1 MKELR
6 RAALVLCA
14 VLMLCTV
21 AAAEW
26 DNPDSFD
33 WNTTSSS
40 PLIQEPEQS
49 EPSPETQPEQSEPS
63 PGGAAPAVPDAV
75 ESRTPDESS
84 IQRDD
89 SIWGRSYGSYGTHD
103 AMPNIEPPS
112 EKQQELEEARR
123 AWEENQMQREEAFR
137 EAEQVTTEPPGEDE
151 DAKKQPSA
159 GNGTG
164 DDAPTELTLPVQAP
178 KPVSPVRYILIGALL
193 AAALC
198 IALYL
203 FTHPVREEDDPEEN
217 E

>member
-1 MKELR
+1 MEGLR

-26 DNPDSFD
+26 DSTGSFD
-33 WNTTSSS
+33 GDTTSSS
-40 PLIQEPEQS
+40 PVIQEPEQS

-63 PGGAAPAVPDAV
+63 PN
-75 ESRTPDESS
+75 ENS
-84 IQRDD
+84 IQMDD
-89 SIWGRSYGSYGTHD
+89 SLWGSYDPRDGR
-103 AMPNIEPPS
+103 PNIEPPS

-123 AWEENQMQREEAFR
+123 AWEEDQMQREEAFR

-203 FTHPVREEDDPEEN
+203 FTHPVREEDDPEDN

>member
-1 MKELR
+1 MEGLR

-26 DNPDSFD
+26 DRTGSFD
-33 WNTTSSS
+33 GNTTS
-40 PLIQEPEQS
+40 
-49 EPSPETQPEQSEPS
+49 PSPEIQPEQSEPS
-63 PGGAAPAVPDAV
+63 PGGTAPAVPDAV
-75 ESRTPDESS
+75 ESRIPDESS
-84 IQRDD
+84 SQMDD
-89 SIWGRSYGSYGTHD
+89 TLWGSYGTHNVR
-103 AMPNIEPPS
+103 PNIEPPS
-112 EKQQELEEARR
+112 EKQQELEEAQR
-123 AWEENQMQREEAFR
+123 AWEEDQMQREEAFR
-137 EAEQVTTEPPGEDE
+137 EAEQVSTEPPGEDE

-203 FTHPVREEDDPEEN
+203 FTHPVREEDDPEDN

>member
-1 MKELR
+1 MEGLR
-6 RAALVLCA
+6 KAALVLCA

-26 DNPDSFD
+26 DSTGSFD
-33 WNTTSSS
+33 GDMTSSS
-40 PLIQEPEQS
+40 PVIQE
-49 EPSPETQPEQSEPS
+49 PEQSEPS
-63 PGGAAPAVPDAV
+63 PGGAAPAVTDADNHI
-75 ESRTPDESS
+75 PDESS
-84 IQRDD
+84 SQMDD
-89 SIWGRSYGSYGTHD
+89 SLWGSYGTHND
-103 AMPNIEPPS
+103 RPNIEPPS

-123 AWEENQMQREEAFR
+123 AWKEDQMQREEAFR
-137 EAEQVTTEPPGEDE
+137 EAEQVTTEPPGEDK

-203 FTHPVREEDDPEEN
+203 FTHPVREEDDPEDN

>member
-1 MKELR
+1 MEGLR

-26 DNPDSFD
+26 DSTGSFD
-33 WNTTSSS
+33 GDTTSSS
-40 PLIQEPEQS
+40 PVIQ
-49 EPSPETQPEQSEPS
+49 QPEQSEPS

-75 ESRTPDESS
+75 ENRIPDESS
-84 IQRDD
+84 SQMDD
-89 SIWGRSYGSYGTHD
+89 SLWGSYGTHNVR
-103 AMPNIEPPS
+103 PNIEPPS
-112 EKQQELEEARR
+112 EKQQELEEAQR
-123 AWEENQMQREEAFR
+123 AWEEDQMQREEAFR
-137 EAEQVTTEPPGEDE
+137 EAEQVTTEPPGEDK
-151 DAKKQPSA
+151 DTKKQPSA
-159 GNGTG
+159 GNGAG

-203 FTHPVREEDDPEEN
+203 FTHPVREEDDPEDN

>member
-1 MKELR
+1 MEGLR

-26 DNPDSFD
+26 DSTGSFD
-33 WNTTSSS
+33 GDTTSSS

-49 EPSPETQPEQSEPS
+49 EPSP
-63 PGGAAPAVPDAV
+63 GGATPAVPDAV
-75 ESRTPDESS
+75 ESRIPDESS
-84 IQRDD
+84 SQMDD
-89 SIWGRSYGSYGTHD
+89 SLWGSYGTHNNR
-103 AMPNIEPPS
+103 PNIEPPS
-112 EKQQELEEARR
+112 EKQQELEEAQR
-123 AWEENQMQREEAFR
+123 AWEENQLQREDAFR

-159 GNGTG
+159 GNGAG

-203 FTHPVREEDDPEEN
+203 FTHPVREEDDPEDN

>member
-1 MKELR
+1 MEGLR
-6 RAALVLCA
+6 KAALVLCA

-21 AAAEW
+21 AAAETEW
-26 DNPDSFD
+26 DSPDSFD

-40 PLIQEPEQS
+40 PVMQQEQS
-49 EPSPETQPEQSEPS
+49 EPSPN
-63 PGGAAPAVPDAV
+63 
-75 ESRTPDESS
+75 ESS
-84 IQRDD
+84 RQMDD
-89 SIWGRSYGSYGTHD
+89 SLWGSYDPRDGS
-103 AMPNIEPPS
+103 PNVEPPS

-123 AWEENQMQREEAFR
+123 AWEEDQMQREEAFR

-159 GNGTG
+159 GNGAG
-164 DDAPTELTLPVQAP
+164 DDVPTELTLPVQAP

>member
-1 MKELR
+1 MEGLR

-26 DNPDSFD
+26 DSTGSFD
-33 WNTTSSS
+33 GDMTSSS
-40 PLIQEPEQS
+40 PVIQTEQS
-49 EPSPETQPEQSEPS
+49 EPSPNEN
-63 PGGAAPAVPDAV
+63 
-75 ESRTPDESS
+75 S
-84 IQRDD
+84 IQSDD
-89 SIWGRSYGSYGTHD
+89 SLWGSYGTHND
-103 AMPNIEPPS
+103 RPNVEAPS
-112 EKQQELEEARR
+112 EKQQELEEAQR

-203 FTHPVREEDDPEEN
+203 FTHPVREEDDPEDN

>member
-1 MKELR
+1 MEGLR

-21 AAAEW
+21 AAAETEW
-26 DNPDSFD
+26 DSPDSFD
-33 WNTTSSS
+33 WDPTSSS
-40 PLIQEPEQS
+40 PVIQEPEQS

-63 PGGAAPAVPDAV
+63 PN
-75 ESRTPDESS
+75 ESS
-84 IQRDD
+84 IQSDD
-89 SIWGRSYGSYGTHD
+89 SIWGRSYGSYGTHNNR
-103 AMPNIEPPS
+103 PNIEPPS
-112 EKQQELEEARR
+112 EKQQELEEAQR
-123 AWEENQMQREEAFR
+123 AWEEDQMQREEAFR

-159 GNGTG
+159 GNGAG

>member
-1 MKELR
+1 MEGLR
-6 RAALVLCA
+6 KAALVLCA

-21 AAAEW
+21 AAAETEW
-26 DNPDSFD
+26 DSPDSFD
-33 WNTTSSS
+33 WNTPSSS
-40 PLIQEPEQS
+40 PLI
-49 EPSPETQPEQSEPS
+49 QPEQSEPS
-63 PGGAAPAVPDAV
+63 PVMQPEQSEP
-75 ESRTPDESS
+75 SPNESS

-89 SIWGRSYGSYGTHD
+89 SIWGSYGTHND
-103 AMPNIEPPS
+103 RPNIEPPS
-112 EKQQELEEARR
+112 EKQQELEEAQR

-203 FTHPVREEDDPEEN
+203 FTHPVREEDDPEDN

>member
-1 MKELR
+1 MEGLR
-6 RAALVLCA
+6 KAALVLCA

-26 DNPDSFD
+26 DSTGSFD
-33 WNTTSSS
+33 GKMTSSS
-40 PLIQEPEQS
+40 PETQPEQS
-49 EPSPETQPEQSEPS
+49 EPSPVMQPEQSEPS
-63 PGGAAPAVPDAV
+63 PGGAAPAVPDADNHI
-75 ESRTPDESS
+75 PDKSNS
-84 IQRDD
+84 QMDD
-89 SIWGRSYGSYGTHD
+89 SLLGSYGTHD
-103 AMPNIEPPS
+103 DRPNIEPPS
-112 EKQQELEEARR
+112 EKQQELEEAQR

-137 EAEQVTTEPPGEDE
+137 EAEQVTTEPPGEDK
-151 DAKKQPSA
+151 DAKKQSSA

-178 KPVSPVRYILIGALL
+178 KPVSPVRYVLIGALL

>member
-21 AAAEW
+21 AVAESEW
-26 DNPDSFD
+26 DTGSFD
-33 WNTTSSS
+33 GDMTSSS
-40 PLIQEPEQS
+40 PLTQPEQS
-49 EPSPETQPEQSEPS
+49 EPSPVMQPEQSELS

-75 ESRTPDESS
+75 DNHIPDESS
-84 IQRDD
+84 SQMDD
-89 SIWGRSYGSYGTHD
+89 SLWGSYGTHD
-103 AMPNIEPPS
+103 YRPNVEAPS

-203 FTHPVREEDDPEEN
+203 FTHPVREEDDPEDN

>member
-1 MKELR
+1 MEGLR
-6 RAALVLCA
+6 KAALVLCA

-21 AAAEW
+21 AAAESEW
-26 DNPDSFD
+26 DSPDSFD

-40 PLIQEPEQS
+40 PVIQ
-49 EPSPETQPEQSEPS
+49 QPEQSEPS
-63 PGGAAPAVPDAV
+63 PVMQQEQSEPSPN
-75 ESRTPDESS
+75 ESS
-84 IQRDD
+84 SQMDD
-89 SIWGRSYGSYGTHD
+89 SLWGRSYGSYGTHNNR
-103 AMPNIEPPS
+103 PNVEPPS
-112 EKQQELEEARR
+112 EKQQELEEAQR
-123 AWEENQMQREEAFR
+123 AWEDAQMQREEAFR

-203 FTHPVREEDDPEEN
+203 FTHPVREEDDPEDN

>member
-1 MKELR
+1 MEGLR

-26 DNPDSFD
+26 DSTGSFD
-33 WNTTSSS
+33 GDPTSSS
-40 PLIQEPEQS
+40 PVIQEPEQS
-49 EPSPETQPEQSEPS
+49 EPSPVTQQPEQSEPS
-63 PGGAAPAVPDAV
+63 PVIQPEQSEP
-75 ESRTPDESS
+75 SPNESS
-84 IQRDD
+84 SQMDD
-89 SIWGRSYGSYGTHD
+89 SLWGSYGTHNVR
-103 AMPNIEPPS
+103 PNIEPPS
-112 EKQQELEEARR
+112 EKQQELEEAQR
-123 AWEENQMQREEAFR
+123 AWEEDQMQREEAFR

-164 DDAPTELTLPVQAP
+164 DDAPTELVLPVRQP
-178 KPVSPVRYILIGALL
+178 KPASPVRYILIGALL

-203 FTHPVREEDDPEEN
+203 FTHPVREEDDPEDN

>member
-1 MKELR
+1 MEGLR
-6 RAALVLCA
+6 KVALVLCA
-14 VLMLCTV
+14 VLMLCAV

-26 DNPDSFD
+26 DSTGSFD
-33 WNTTSSS
+33 GDTTSSS
-40 PLIQEPEQS
+40 PVI
-49 EPSPETQPEQSEPS
+49 QPEQSEPS
-63 PGGAAPAVPDAV
+63 PGGAAPAVLDADNHIPDK
-75 ESRTPDESS
+75 SS
-84 IQRDD
+84 SQMDD
-89 SIWGRSYGSYGTHD
+89 SLWGSYGTHD
-103 AMPNIEPPS
+103 DRPNVEPPS
-112 EKQQELEEARR
+112 EKQQELEEAQR

-137 EAEQVTTEPPGEDE
+137 EAEQVSTEPPGEDE

-203 FTHPVREEDDPEEN
+203 FTHPVREEDDPEDN

>member
-1 MKELR
+1 MEGLR

-26 DNPDSFD
+26 DSTGSFD
-33 WNTTSSS
+33 GDPTSSS
-40 PLIQEPEQS
+40 PVIQ
-49 EPSPETQPEQSEPS
+49 QPEQSEPS
-63 PGGAAPAVPDAV
+63 PGGAAPAVPDADNHI
-75 ESRTPDESS
+75 PDKSS
-84 IQRDD
+84 SQMDD
-89 SIWGRSYGSYGTHD
+89 SLWGSYDPHD
-103 AMPNIEPPS
+103 GRPNVEPPS

-123 AWEENQMQREEAFR
+123 AWEENQMQREDAFR

-164 DDAPTELTLPVQAP
+164 DDAPTELVLPVRQP

-203 FTHPVREEDDPEEN
+203 FTHPVREEDDPEDN

>member
-1 MKELR
+1 MEGLR
-6 RAALVLCA
+6 KAALVLCA

-26 DNPDSFD
+26 DSTGSFD
-33 WNTTSSS
+33 GDTTSSS
-40 PLIQEPEQS
+40 PVIQE
-49 EPSPETQPEQSEPS
+49 PEQSEPS

-75 ESRTPDESS
+75 ESHIPDKSS
-84 IQRDD
+84 SQMDD
-89 SIWGRSYGSYGTHD
+89 SLWGSYGTHND
-103 AMPNIEPPS
+103 RPNIEAPS
-112 EKQQELEEARR
+112 EKQQELEEAQR

-159 GNGTG
+159 GNGAG

-203 FTHPVREEDDPEEN
+203 FTHPVREEDDPEDN

>member
-1 MKELR
+1 MEGLR
-6 RAALVLCA
+6 KAALVLCA

-26 DNPDSFD
+26 DSTGSFD
-33 WNTTSSS
+33 GDTTSSS
-40 PLIQEPEQS
+40 PL
-49 EPSPETQPEQSEPS
+49 TQPEQSEPS
-63 PGGAAPAVPDAV
+63 PGGAAPAVPDADNHI
-75 ESRTPDESS
+75 PDESS
-84 IQRDD
+84 SQMDD
-89 SIWGRSYGSYGTHD
+89 TLWGSYGTHNVR
-103 AMPNIEPPS
+103 PNIEPPS

-137 EAEQVTTEPPGEDE
+137 EAEQVSTEPPGEDE

-164 DDAPTELTLPVQAP
+164 DDVPTELTLPVQAP

-203 FTHPVREEDDPEEN
+203 FTHPVREEDDPEDN

>member
-1 MKELR
+1 MEGLR

-75 ESRTPDESS
+75 ENRIPDESS
-84 IQRDD
+84 SQMDD
-89 SIWGRSYGSYGTHD
+89 SLWGSYGTHNVR
-103 AMPNIEPPS
+103 PNIEPPS
-112 EKQQELEEARR
+112 EKQQELEAAQR
-123 AWEENQMQREEAFR
+123 AWEEDQMQREEAFR
-137 EAEQVTTEPPGEDE
+137 EAEQVSTEPPGEDE

-203 FTHPVREEDDPEEN
+203 FTHPVREEDDPEDN

>member
-1 MKELR
+1 MEGLR
-6 RAALVLCA
+6 RAALVLCT

-21 AAAEW
+21 AAAETEW
-26 DNPDSFD
+26 DNTGSFD
-33 WNTTSSS
+33 GDTTSSS
-40 PLIQEPEQS
+40 PVIQEPEQS
-49 EPSPETQPEQSEPS
+49 EPSPVTQQPEQSEPS
-63 PGGAAPAVPDAV
+63 PVIQPEQSEP
-75 ESRTPDESS
+75 SPNESS
-84 IQRDD
+84 SQMDD
-89 SIWGRSYGSYGTHD
+89 SLLGSYGTHD
-103 AMPNIEPPS
+103 VRPNIEPPS

-123 AWEENQMQREEAFR
+123 AWEEDQMQREEVFR
-137 EAEQVTTEPPGEDE
+137 EAEQVTTEPPGEDK
-151 DAKKQPSA
+151 DTKKQPSA

>member
-1 MKELR
+1 MEGLR

-21 AAAEW
+21 AAAESEW
-26 DNPDSFD
+26 DSPDSFD

-40 PLIQEPEQS
+40 PVIQEPEQS
-49 EPSPETQPEQSEPS
+49 EPSPVMQQEQSEPS
-63 PGGAAPAVPDAV
+63 PN
-75 ESRTPDESS
+75 ENS
-84 IQRDD
+84 IQSDD
-89 SIWGRSYGSYGTHD
+89 SIWGRSYGSYGTHNNR
-103 AMPNIEPPS
+103 PNLEPPS

-123 AWEENQMQREEAFR
+123 AWEEDQMQREEAFR
-137 EAEQVTTEPPGEDE
+137 EAEQVTTEPPGEDV

-159 GNGTG
+159 GNGAG
-164 DDAPTELTLPVQAP
+164 DDVPTELTLPVQAP

-203 FTHPVREEDDPEEN
+203 FTHPVREEDDPEDN

>member
-1 MKELR
+1 MEGLR

-26 DNPDSFD
+26 DTGSFD
-33 WNTTSSS
+33 GDMTSPS
-40 PLIQEPEQS
+40 PVIQEPEQS
-49 EPSPETQPEQSEPS
+49 EPSPVIQQPEQSEPS
-63 PGGAAPAVPDAV
+63 PN
-75 ESRTPDESS
+75 ENS
-84 IQRDD
+84 IQMDD
-89 SIWGRSYGSYGTHD
+89 SLWGSYGTHNVR
-103 AMPNIEPPS
+103 PNIEPPS

-123 AWEENQMQREEAFR
+123 AWEEDQMQREEAFR
-137 EAEQVTTEPPGEDE
+137 KAEQVTTEPPGEDE

-159 GNGTG
+159 GNGAG

-178 KPVSPVRYILIGALL
+178 KPVNPVRYILIGALL

-203 FTHPVREEDDPEEN
+203 FTHPVREEDDPEDN

>member
-1 MKELR
+1 MEGLR

-21 AAAEW
+21 AAAESEW
-26 DNPDSFD
+26 DSPDSFD
-33 WNTTSSS
+33 WDTTSSS
-40 PLIQEPEQS
+40 PVIQEPEQS
-49 EPSPETQPEQSEPS
+49 EPSP
-63 PGGAAPAVPDAV
+63 GGTEPAVPDADNHI
-75 ESRTPDESS
+75 PDKSS
-84 IQRDD
+84 SQMDD
-89 SIWGRSYGSYGTHD
+89 SLWGSYGTHND
-103 AMPNIEPPS
+103 RPNIEPPS

-164 DDAPTELTLPVQAP
+164 DGAPTELTLPVQAP
-178 KPVSPVRYILIGALL
+178 KPVNPVRYILIGALL

-203 FTHPVREEDDPEEN
+203 FTHPVREEDDPEDN

>member
-1 MKELR
+1 MEGLR
-6 RAALVLCA
+6 KAALVLCA

-26 DNPDSFD
+26 DSTGSFD
-33 WNTTSSS
+33 GTMTS
-40 PLIQEPEQS
+40 
-49 EPSPETQPEQSEPS
+49 PSPVIQPEQSEPS

-84 IQRDD
+84 SQMDD
-89 SIWGRSYGSYGTHD
+89 SLWGSYGTHNVR
-103 AMPNIEPPS
+103 PNIELPS

-123 AWEENQMQREEAFR
+123 AWEEDQMQREEAFR

-203 FTHPVREEDDPEEN
+203 FTHPVREEDDPEDN

>member
-1 MKELR
+1 
-6 RAALVLCA
+6 
-14 VLMLCTV
+14 
-21 AAAEW
+21 
-26 DNPDSFD
+26 
-33 WNTTSSS
+33 
-40 PLIQEPEQS
+40 
-49 EPSPETQPEQSEPS
+49 
-63 PGGAAPAVPDAV
+63 
-75 ESRTPDESS
+75 
-84 IQRDD
+84 
-89 SIWGRSYGSYGTHD
+89 
-103 AMPNIEPPS
+103 
-112 EKQQELEEARR
+112 
-123 AWEENQMQREEAFR
+123 MQREEAFR

-193 AAALC
+193 AAAFC

>member
-1 MKELR
+1 MEGLR
-6 RAALVLCA
+6 KAALVLCA

-26 DNPDSFD
+26 DSTGSFD
-33 WNTTSSS
+33 GDTTSSS
-40 PLIQEPEQS
+40 PVI
-49 EPSPETQPEQSEPS
+49 QPEQSEPS
-63 PGGAAPAVPDAV
+63 PGGTAPAVPDAV
-75 ESRTPDESS
+75 ESRIPDESS
-84 IQRDD
+84 SQMDD
-89 SIWGRSYGSYGTHD
+89 SLWGSYGTHD
-103 AMPNIEPPS
+103 DRPNIEPPS
-112 EKQQELEEARR
+112 EKQQELEEAQR
-123 AWEENQMQREEAFR
+123 AWEDAQMQREEAFR
-137 EAEQVTTEPPGEDE
+137 EAEQVSTEPPGEDE

-203 FTHPVREEDDPEEN
+203 FTHPVREEDDPEDN

>member
-1 MKELR
+1 MKGLR
-6 RAALVLCA
+6 KAALVLCA

-21 AAAEW
+21 AAAESEW
-26 DNPDSFD
+26 DSPDSFD

-40 PLIQEPEQS
+40 PL
-49 EPSPETQPEQSEPS
+49 TQPEQSEPS

-75 ESRTPDESS
+75 ENRIPDESS
-84 IQRDD
+84 SQKDD
-89 SIWGRSYGSYGTHD
+89 SIWGRSYGSYGTHND
-103 AMPNIEPPS
+103 RPNIEPPS
-112 EKQQELEEARR
+112 EKQQELEEAQR
-123 AWEENQMQREEAFR
+123 AWEEDQMQREEAFR
-137 EAEQVTTEPPGEDE
+137 EAEQVTTEPPGEDK
-151 DAKKQPSA
+151 DAKKQPST

-203 FTHPVREEDDPEEN
+203 FTHPVREEDDPEDN

>member
-1 MKELR
+1 MEGLR

-26 DNPDSFD
+26 DSTGSFD
-33 WNTTSSS
+33 GDTTSSS
-40 PLIQEPEQS
+40 PVIQE
-49 EPSPETQPEQSEPS
+49 PEQSEPS
-63 PGGAAPAVPDAV
+63 PGGAAPAVTDADNHI
-75 ESRTPDESS
+75 PDESS
-84 IQRDD
+84 SQMDD
-89 SIWGRSYGSYGTHD
+89 SLWGSYGTHND
-103 AMPNIEPPS
+103 RPNIEPPS
-112 EKQQELEEARR
+112 EKQQELEEAQR
-123 AWEENQMQREEAFR
+123 AWEEDQMQREEAFR

-159 GNGTG
+159 GNGAG

>member
-1 MKELR
+1 MEGLR

-26 DNPDSFD
+26 DSTGSFD
-33 WNTTSSS
+33 GNTTS
-40 PLIQEPEQS
+40 
-49 EPSPETQPEQSEPS
+49 PSPEIQPEQSEPS
-63 PGGAAPAVPDAV
+63 PGGTAPAVPDAV
-75 ESRTPDESS
+75 ESRTTDENSS
-84 IQRDD
+84 QMDD
-89 SIWGRSYGSYGTHD
+89 SLWGSYGAHD
-103 AMPNIEPPS
+103 ARPNIEPPS
-112 EKQQELEEARR
+112 EKQQELEEAQR
-123 AWEENQMQREEAFR
+123 AWEEDQMQREEAFR
-137 EAEQVTTEPPGEDE
+137 EAEQVTTEPPGEDK

-159 GNGTG
+159 GNGAG
-164 DDAPTELTLPVQAP
+164 DDVPTELTLPVQAP

-203 FTHPVREEDDPEEN
+203 FTHPVREEDDPEDN

>member
-1 MKELR
+1 MEGLR

-21 AAAEW
+21 AAAESEW
-26 DNPDSFD
+26 DTDSFD
-33 WNTTSSS
+33 WNATSSS
-40 PLIQEPEQS
+40 PVM
-49 EPSPETQPEQSEPS
+49 QPEQSEPS

-75 ESRTPDESS
+75 ESRTSDERSS
-84 IQRDD
+84 QMDD
-89 SIWGRSYGSYGTHD
+89 SLWGSYGTHND
-103 AMPNIEPPS
+103 RPNIEPPS

-203 FTHPVREEDDPEEN
+203 FTHPVREEDDPEDN

>member
-1 MKELR
+1 MEGLR

-26 DNPDSFD
+26 DSTGSFD
-33 WNTTSSS
+33 GDTTSSS

-75 ESRTPDESS
+75 ENRTPDKSS
-84 IQRDD
+84 SPMDD
-89 SIWGRSYGSYGTHD
+89 SLWGSYGTHND
-103 AMPNIEPPS
+103 RPNIEPPS

-123 AWEENQMQREEAFR
+123 AWEEDQMQREEAFR
-137 EAEQVTTEPPGEDE
+137 EAEQVSTEPPGEDE

-159 GNGTG
+159 GNGAG

-203 FTHPVREEDDPEEN
+203 FTHPVREEDDPEDN

>member
-1 MKELR
+1 MEGLR

-26 DNPDSFD
+26 DDTGSFD
-33 WNTTSSS
+33 GDRISSS
-40 PLIQEPEQS
+40 PVIQEQGQS
-49 EPSPETQPEQSEPS
+49 DPSPDKSDS
-63 PGGAAPAVPDAV
+63 PM
-75 ESRTPDESS
+75 
-84 IQRDD
+84 DD
-89 SIWGRSYGSYGTHD
+89 TLWGSYGTHNVR
-103 AMPNIEPPS
+103 PNVEPPS
-112 EKQQELEEARR
+112 EKQQELEEAQR

-137 EAEQVTTEPPGEDE
+137 EAEQVTTEPPGEDK

-164 DDAPTELTLPVQAP
+164 DGAPTELTLPVQAP

-203 FTHPVREEDDPEEN
+203 FTHPVREEDDPEDN

>member
-1 MKELR
+1 MEGLR

-26 DNPDSFD
+26 DSTGSFD
-33 WNTTSSS
+33 GDMTSPS
-40 PLIQEPEQS
+40 PVIQPEQS
-49 EPSPETQPEQSEPS
+49 EPSPETQPEQSESSPIIQPEQSEPS
-63 PGGAAPAVPDAV
+63 HN
-75 ESRTPDESS
+75 ESS
-84 IQRDD
+84 SQMDD
-89 SIWGRSYGSYGTHD
+89 SLWGSYGTHNVR
-103 AMPNIEPPS
+103 PNIEPPS
-112 EKQQELEEARR
+112 EKQQELEEAQR
-123 AWEENQMQREEAFR
+123 AWEEDQMQREEAFR
-137 EAEQVTTEPPGEDE
+137 EAEQVTTEPPGEDK

>member
-1 MKELR
+1 MEGLR

-26 DNPDSFD
+26 DNTGSFD
-33 WNTTSSS
+33 GDPTSSS
-40 PLIQEPEQS
+40 PVIQDPEQS

-63 PGGAAPAVPDAV
+63 PN
-75 ESRTPDESS
+75 ENS
-84 IQRDD
+84 IQMDD
-89 SIWGRSYGSYGTHD
+89 SLWGSYGTHNGR
-103 AMPNIEPPS
+103 PNIEPPS

-123 AWEENQMQREEAFR
+123 AWEEDQMQREEAFR
-137 EAEQVTTEPPGEDE
+137 EAEQVSTEPPGEDE

-203 FTHPVREEDDPEEN
+203 FTHPVREEDDPEDN

>member
-1 MKELR
+1 MEGLR
-6 RAALVLCA
+6 KAALVLCA

-26 DNPDSFD
+26 DSTGSYNED
-33 WNTTSSS
+33 TTSPS
-40 PLIQEPEQS
+40 PLI
-49 EPSPETQPEQSEPS
+49 QPEQSEPS
-63 PGGAAPAVPDAV
+63 PN
-75 ESRTPDESS
+75 ESS
-84 IQRDD
+84 SQSDD
-89 SIWGRSYGSYGTHD
+89 SIWGRSYGSYSTHND
-103 AMPNIEPPS
+103 RPNIEPPS

-164 DDAPTELTLPVQAP
+164 DGAPTELTLPVQAP
-178 KPVSPVRYILIGALL
+178 KPASPVRYILIGALL

-203 FTHPVREEDDPEEN
+203 FTHPVREEDDPEDN

>member
-1 MKELR
+1 MEGLR
-6 RAALVLCA
+6 KAALVLCA

-26 DNPDSFD
+26 DSTGSFD
-33 WNTTSSS
+33 GDMTS
-40 PLIQEPEQS
+40 
-49 EPSPETQPEQSEPS
+49 PSPVIQPEQSEPS
-63 PGGAAPAVPDAV
+63 PGGAAPAVPDADNHI
-75 ESRTPDESS
+75 PDKSS
-84 IQRDD
+84 SQMDD
-89 SIWGRSYGSYGTHD
+89 SLWGSYGTHNVR
-103 AMPNIEPPS
+103 PNVEPPS
-112 EKQQELEEARR
+112 EKQQELEEAQRT
-123 AWEENQMQREEAFR
+123 WEENQMQREEAFR

-151 DAKKQPSA
+151 DAKKQSSA

-178 KPVSPVRYILIGALL
+178 KPVSPVRYVLIGALL

>member
-1 MKELR
+1 MEGLR

-26 DNPDSFD
+26 DSTGSFD
-33 WNTTSSS
+33 GDMTSSS
-40 PLIQEPEQS
+40 PVIQEPEQS
-49 EPSPETQPEQSEPS
+49 EPSPNEN
-63 PGGAAPAVPDAV
+63 
-75 ESRTPDESS
+75 S
-84 IQRDD
+84 IQMDD
-89 SIWGRSYGSYGTHD
+89 SLWGSYDPHD
-103 AMPNIEPPS
+103 GRPNVEPPS
-112 EKQQELEEARR
+112 EKQQELEEAQR
-123 AWEENQMQREEAFR
+123 AWEEDQMQREEAFR
-137 EAEQVTTEPPGEDE
+137 EAEQVTTEPPVEDK
-151 DAKKQPSA
+151 DAKKKPSA

>member
-1 MKELR
+1 MEGLR

-26 DNPDSFD
+26 DSTGGFNGD
-33 WNTTSSS
+33 TTSSS
-40 PLIQEPEQS
+40 PL
-49 EPSPETQPEQSEPS
+49 TQPEQSEPS
-63 PGGAAPAVPDAV
+63 PEIQPEQSEPSPN
-75 ESRTPDESS
+75 ENS
-84 IQRDD
+84 IQSDD
-89 SIWGRSYGSYGTHD
+89 SIWGSYGTHND
-103 AMPNIEPPS
+103 RPNIEPPS
-112 EKQQELEEARR
+112 EKQQELEEAQR
-123 AWEENQMQREEAFR
+123 AWEEDQMQREEAFR

-159 GNGTG
+159 GNGAG
-164 DDAPTELTLPVQAP
+164 DDAPTELTLPVQSP

-203 FTHPVREEDDPEEN
+203 FTHPVREEDDPEDN

>member
-1 MKELR
+1 MEGLR

-14 VLMLCTV
+14 VLMLCTI
-21 AAAEW
+21 AAAETEW
-26 DNPDSFD
+26 DSPDSFD

-40 PLIQEPEQS
+40 PVIQ
-49 EPSPETQPEQSEPS
+49 QPEQSEPS

-75 ESRTPDESS
+75 ESRIPDESS
-84 IQRDD
+84 SQMDD
-89 SIWGRSYGSYGTHD
+89 SLWGSYGTHND
-103 AMPNIEPPS
+103 RPNIEAPS
-112 EKQQELEEARR
+112 EKQQELEEAQR
-123 AWEENQMQREEAFR
+123 AWEEDQMQREEAFR

-159 GNGTG
+159 GNGAG
-164 DDAPTELTLPVQAP
+164 DDAATELTLPVQAP

-203 FTHPVREEDDPEEN
+203 FTHPIREEDDPEDN